1 MVFFLLTIDL
11 RIYIL
16 VGMKKKKNPEKS
28 RNDIIDAALTVIHQK
43 GFKAA
48 SLNDILSDTG
58 LTKGALYHHFPNKN
72 ALGYSILDRVRDMI
86 QDTWLTP
93 LEGHHDPIT
102 GLQEAML
109 SAGAELNEADI
120 MFGCPL
126 NNLAQEMSA
135 IDEDFRIRFVELYDF
150 WRNGIAA
157 AIRRGQQNG
166 TVVKTADPVSTATFF
181 VAALTGGRGLAKT
194 TQNFEILVS
203 CADNLI
209 RYLETL
215 RASS

>member
-1 MVFFLLTIDL
+1 MI
-11 RIYIL
+11 
-16 VGMKKKKNPEKS
+16 KKKNPKKT
-28 RNDIIDAALTVIHQK
+28 RNDIINSALTVIYQK

-48 SLNDILSDTG
+48 SINEILMDTG

-72 ALGYSILDRVRDMI
+72 AVGYAILDRVRDMI

-93 LEGHHDPIT
+93 LEGHPDPIT
-102 GLQEAML
+102 GLQETML

-135 IDEDFRIRFVELYDF
+135 IDEDFRKRFVELYDF
-150 WRNGIAA
+150 WQNGIAA
-157 AIRRGQQNG
+157 AIRRGQQIG

-181 VAALTGGRGLAKT
+181 VAALTGGRGLAKA
-194 TQNFEILVS
+194 TQDIGILVS
-203 CADNLI
+203 CADCLI
-209 RYLETL
+209 RYLESL